1 MFPILEIKSRIDE
14 EWNDKNT
21 HRIIIVG
28 ANGVGKTSLVT
39 LFTGKEMNTLSQPT
53 TKYSNAQIQKENE
66 VGEQKIKHFKAK
78 ICLTTASPGSDF
90 QIVNF
95 EALVLRESEVVGI
108 FDDEPKESQL
118 TEYDGCLCVFDLS
131 RKDTFEAC
139 TKFRSNI
146 LRDKVYSVL
155 SYYLS

>member
-39 LFTGKEMNTLSQPT
+39 LFSGKEMNTLSRPT
-53 TKYSNAQIQKENE
+53 TIYSKSQTEKENE
-66 VGEQKIKHFKAK
+66 LGEQKIKYFKAK
-78 ICLTTASPGSDF
+78 ICLTAASPNTDF
-90 QIVNF
+90 KIVNF
-95 EALVLRESEVVGI
+95 EALLLRESEAEGI
-108 FDDEPKESQL
+108 FDDEPKGSQL
-118 TEYDGCLCVFDLS
+118 SEYDGCLCVFDLS

-139 TKFRSNI
+139 TNFRSNI
-146 LRDKVYSVL
+146 LRVKVYSVI